1 MGVATASYRKGHC
14 RRHLP
19 AAAVYPHDFQLLV
32 VHRPEQ
38 WTRYATDPFGAI
50 ARTAAT
56 YTFDG
61 GL

>member
-1 MGVATASYRKGHC
+1 MGGATASHRKGHC

-19 AAAVYPHDFQLLV
+19 AASVYLHDFQLLV

-38 WTRYATDPFGAI
+38 WAPYTTDPLGATT
-50 ARTAAT
+50 RTAAT